1 MTPQEIED
9 QARARYNAS
18 GDPHFT
24 SSEIRNA
31 IYQAEL
37 ELALEAFA
45 IEAVTSTTSVADTQ
59 TIAFPTNCFAIR
71 RVEYDGKKIKPTT
84 LESDPKTSTTE
95 TTGTPGAYAI
105 WNDQLYLYPTPDAAK
120 TVKIFHYNEPTEVTT
135 SSTTMSVGS
144 RYHTDIIDLVLSI
157 MYAKDQNTNMS
168 TYHRNLWES
177 NVNKIKR
184 TRRKEKR
191 GDEFLVV
198 GDYAN
203 SPTYGGIIA

>member
-9 QARARYNAS
+9 QARNRYNAS

-45 IEAVTSTTSVADTQ
+45 IEAVTSTSSVASTQ

-84 LESDPKTSTTE
+84 LEADPKSSTTE
-95 TTGTPGAYAI
+95 TEGTPGAYSI
-105 WNDQLYLYPTPDAAK
+105 WNNTLYLYPTPDAVK
-120 TVKIFHYNEPTEVTT
+120 TVKIFHYNEPAEVTT
-135 SSTTMSVGS
+135 ASTSMSVSS